1 MAMIKGIDIT
11 LYEQTPAEP
20 DDFGAER
27 YTETPVTVS
36 NVLVAPATSQEVL
49 ETINLYGKKAVYT
62 MAIPKGDAH
71 DWKDKR
77 VSFFGEDWHT
87 FGIPLIGIEC
97 DIPLD
102 WNMKVMVE
110 RYE

>member
-1 MAMIKGIDIT
+1 MAEIKGIEVT
-11 LYEQTPAEP
+11 LYEQTATEP
-20 DDFGAER
+20 DEFGAER
-27 YTETPVTVS
+27 YIETPVTVE
-36 NVLVAPATSQEVL
+36 NVLVAPATSQEIL
-49 ETINLYGKKAVYT
+49 DTINLYGKKAVYT
-62 MAIPKGDAH
+62 MAIPKGDEH
-71 DWKDKR
+71 DWEDKR
-77 VSFFGEDWHT
+77 VSFFGKDWHT

>member
-62 MAIPKGDAH
+62 MAIPKGDEH

-102 WNMKVMVE
+102 WNMKVMAE